1 MEIIVDKIGIWKA
14 DFHKG
19 YTVRMVPSGVRYSDK
34 TGIMK
39 MSNKKMFRYAK
50 NYKINRT
57 EFVLFVRT
65 FAEDKSG
72 VEKQLDAV
80 AKKVTE
86 KYAREICARATVEE
100 FEYLNEYLK
109 EGE

>member
-1 MEIIVDKIGIWKA
+1 MEIIIDKIGIWKA

-19 YTVRMVPSGVRYSDK
+19 YTTRIVPSGVRYSDK
-34 TGIMK
+34 TGIVK
-39 MSNKKMFRYAK
+39 MSNEKMYRYAK

-65 FAEDKSG
+65 FNDNKNE
-72 VEKQLDAV
+72 VETQLDSV

-86 KYAREICARATVEE
+86 QYAREICARATVEE
-100 FEYLNEYLK
+100 FDYLNEFIK
-109 EGE
+109 EGA